1 MKLLIAEDEKDL
13 NRILSSKLRK
23 EQYTVDACYDGE
35 AALECLSA
43 GKYDGVI
50 LDIMLPG
57 RSGFEVLSEMRR
69 RGDQTPVLFLTAL
82 NDTRSIVKG
91 LDLGASDY
99 MVKPFQLSEL
109 MARIRVMMRNKAAV
123 NENVYRC
130 GDIVVNTND
139 RSVLRAGRK
148 IELTAKEYT
157 MLLFLI
163 RNKNS
168 VLTRHEIESN
178 VWDAG
183 SDIASNIVDVYIRFI
198 RKKLNE
204 GGHEDLIHAVRGV
217 GYVLRD
223 RSEEQPVREN
233 EGDRRTER
241 PEES

>member
-13 NRILSSKLRK
+13 NRILASKLRK
-23 EQYTVDACYDGE
+23 EHYTVETCYDGE
-35 AALECLSA
+35 TALESLSA

-57 RSGFEVLSEMRR
+57 RSGFEVLSEMRK

-82 NDTRSIVKG
+82 NDTNSIVQG

-99 MVKPFQLSEL
+99 MVKPFVLSEL
-109 MARIRVMMRNKAAV
+109 MARVRVMMRNTAVV
-123 NENVYRC
+123 NENVCRC

-148 IELTAKEYT
+148 VELTAKEYT
-157 MLLFLI
+157 MLLYLM
-163 RNKNS
+163 RNKNT
-168 VLTRHEIESN
+168 VVTRQQIVTN
-178 VWDAG
+178 VWDAD

-217 GYVLRD
+217 GYMLKDGR
-223 RSEEQPVREN
+223 EEA
-233 EGDRRTER
+233 
-241 PEES
+241 

>member
-1 MKLLIAEDEKDL
+1 M
-13 NRILSSKLRK
+13 
-23 EQYTVDACYDGE
+23 
-35 AALECLSA
+35 
-43 GKYDGVI
+43 
-50 LDIMLPG
+50 
-57 RSGFEVLSEMRR
+57 
-69 RGDQTPVLFLTAL
+69 
-82 NDTRSIVKG
+82 
-91 LDLGASDY
+91 
-99 MVKPFQLSEL
+99 
-109 MARIRVMMRNKAAV
+109 
-123 NENVYRC
+123 
-130 GDIVVNTND
+130 
-139 RSVLRAGRK
+139 LRAGRK